1 MALEVTTSTVV
12 DRPTEQSVGRPNG
25 SRRSTADGRP
35 LWVRLAPALLA
46 VPALALL
53 VAIVGYPLYQV
64 FERSFSLPHPG
75 LANYRWFFGTSLN
88 VTLLERTFLTALIV
102 TVACAVLGV
111 PYVFLMTIVSR
122 RARNLMLFLVLV
134 PFWTSTIV
142 RNFAWVLLLQHS
154 GLVHESLGKLGLD
167 VTLIGTTPG
176 VVIAMSQ
183 VLFPFMV
190 LPLYATMSKI
200 DVRLIQAAKSL
211 GARPAVA
218 FSKVYFPLIRPGVL
232 AGAVL
237 VFVLAL
243 GFYITPAMVGSSKN
257 TLIASE
263 IWNQINGLLAW
274 GPGCTMAVVLLVLT
288 LALLG
293 IAGLAVRRSN
303 PIQGGSR

>member
-1 MALEVTTSTVV
+1 VTSTTVAGRAEGRAA
-12 DRPTEQSVGRPNG
+12 RPDPSN
-25 SRRSTADGRP
+25 SREERRP
-35 LWVRLAPALLA
+35 LWTRLGPGVLV

-53 VAIVGYPLYQV
+53 VGIVGYPLYQV
-64 FERSFSLPHPG
+64 FHRSFTQPHSG
-75 LANYRWFFGTSLN
+75 LANYRWFFGTHLN
-88 VTLLERTFLTALIV
+88 VTLLERTFGTAFVVMLT
-102 TVACAVLGV
+102 CAILGV
-111 PYVFLMTIVSR
+111 PYVFLMTIVGR
-122 RARNLMLFLVLV
+122 RARNAMMFLVLV
-134 PFWTSTIV
+134 PFWTSTVV

-154 GLVHESLGKLGLD
+154 GLLHEVFAKFGWD
-167 VTLIGTTPG
+167 VTLIGTTKG

-211 GARPAVA
+211 GARPSVA
-218 FSKVYFPLIRPGVL
+218 FFKVYFPLIRPGVL

-243 GFYITPAMVGSSKN
+243 GFYITPAMVGSSSN

-293 IAGLAVRRSN
+293 VAGLVMRRSN
-303 PIQGGSR
+303 PLQGGSR